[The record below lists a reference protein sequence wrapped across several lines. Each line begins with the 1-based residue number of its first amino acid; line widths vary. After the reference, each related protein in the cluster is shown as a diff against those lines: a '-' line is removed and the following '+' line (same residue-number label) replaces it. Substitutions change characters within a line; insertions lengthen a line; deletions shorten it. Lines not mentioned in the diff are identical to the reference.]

1 MGKRGKLV
9 DCIGK
14 SSKHKNQPTEA
25 RKQSINKRQE
35 RSIVENR
42 NKTANFKQEER
53 GGGFESR

>member
-1 MGKRGKLV
+1 M